1 MLGFCNITDH
11 EHTSEIRVLS
21 LMKCSCETRFKMIPS
36 LLFYIIFP
44 QWGEG
49 RYSLRKEYI
58 NTKRKINNIIP
69 TPTHV
74 QNKCFALKFK
84 FRRNASKF
92 PIFI

>member
-58 NTKRKINNIIP
+58 KHEKKNQQYYTYLCR
-69 TPTHV
+69 
-74 QNKCFALKFK
+74 FSY
-84 FRRNASKF
+84 SKS
-92 PIFI
+92 IVNL